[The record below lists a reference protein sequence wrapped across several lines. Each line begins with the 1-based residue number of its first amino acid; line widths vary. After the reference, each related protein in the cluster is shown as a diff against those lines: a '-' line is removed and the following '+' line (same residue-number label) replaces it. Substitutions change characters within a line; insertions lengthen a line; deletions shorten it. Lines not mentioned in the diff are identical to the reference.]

1 MAEFFQKPMRFITF
15 IREAAEAAKKPK
27 KPSTSAKGRSSAAD
41 KKLEDKHVAI
51 TFGRF
56 NPPHAGHGKLLDAV
70 KAHGGDSGNYRI
82 YPSRSQDHKKN
93 PLTAQQKVDHMRKM
107 FKGHKDAIQNNEA
120 HRNIFDI
127 LRDLH
132 DEGHEH
138 VTMVVGDD
146 RVKEFETLANK
157 YNGLHYDF
165 KSINIKS
172 AGARATDSDD
182 PIENLSASAMR
193 KHAQGGDHDSFHIG
207 TGGYKDSKK
216 LMADVIAGMTPP
228 PKAKKGKKGESVHES
243 VWTYA
248 PKLDFDAFR
257 DYYMLNHIY
266 KVGAIVEHDD
276 SGMVGKIVHRGPN
289 YIIME
294 DGLGGEH
301 RAWLQ
306 HVTEMTDAETQAV
319 AADTAKDQGNYSA
332 DDGSGNT
339 WKAGTDRYREALQN
353 MTPGQKPVKFSE
365 FNASIRKTAETK

>member
-1 MAEFFQKPMRFITF
+1 MRFRQF
-15 IREAAEAAKKPK
+15 IIEAAQAAKKATSK
-27 KPSTSAKGRSSAAD
+27 KN
-41 KKLEDKHVAI
+41 EVIDKHVAI

-70 KAHGGDSGNYRI
+70 KAHAGDSGNYRI

-93 PLTAQQKVDHMRKM
+93 PLHPEQKIEHMRGM
-107 FKGHKDAIQNNEA
+107 FKQHKDAIQNSEA

-146 RVKEFETLANK
+146 RVKEFEKLTQK
-157 YNGLHYDF
+157 YNGKHYDF

-172 AGARATDSDD
+172 AGARNDDSDD
-182 PIENLSASAMR
+182 PIETLSASKMR
-193 KHAQGGDHDSFHIG
+193 AHAQGGDHDSFHAG
-207 TGGYKDSKK
+207 TGGYKRSKE
-216 LMADVIAGMTPP
+216 LMQHVLDGMVP
-228 PKAKKGKKGESVHES
+228 PKKAEKKPAKKKEKAVAES
-243 VWTYA
+243 VWDYA
-248 PKLDFDAFR
+248 PKLDLESFR
-257 DYYMLNHIY
+257 DYYMLEHIF

-276 SGMVGKIVHRGPN
+276 SGMLGKIVHRGPN

-306 HVTEMTDAETQAV
+306 HVTEVRDPNNQS
-319 AADTAKDQGNYSA
+319 NYSA
-332 DDGSGNT
+332 DDGSGND
-339 WKAGTDRYREALQN
+339 WKVGTDTYRMAVQN
-353 MTPGQKPVKFSE
+353 MTPGQEIKKFSE
-365 FNASIRKTAETK
+365 FTKNQKSIKNK

>member
-1 MAEFFQKPMRFITF
+1 MRFIQF
-15 IREAAEAAKKPK
+15 IREAAEAAKKTAKPATSPK
-27 KPSTSAKGRSSAAD
+27 GQRKASD
-41 KKLEDKHVAI
+41 KIDDKHVAI

-70 KAHGGDSGNYRI
+70 KSHGGDSGNYRI

-93 PLTAQQKVDHMRKM
+93 PLSAQQKVDHMRKM
-107 FKGHKDAIQNNEA
+107 FKNHADKIQNNEA

-157 YNGLHYDF
+157 YNGKHYDF

-172 AGARATDSDD
+172 AGARADDSDD
-182 PIENLSASAMR
+182 PIENLSASKMR
-193 KHAQGGDHDSFHIG
+193 AHAQSGDHDSFHAG
-207 TGGYKDSKK
+207 MPKGHDVKHSKQ
-216 LMADVIAGMTPP
+216 LMADVLKGMTPP
-228 PKAKKGKKGESVHES
+228 PKKSRKKSEVHES
-243 VWTYA
+243 SVWEYA
-248 PKLDFDAFR
+248 PKLDFETFR

-276 SGMVGKIVHRGPN
+276 TGMVGEIVHRGPN
-289 YIIME
+289 YIIMK

-301 RAWLQ
+301 KAWLQ
-306 HVTEMTDAETQAV
+306 HVTEV
-319 AADTAKDQGNYSA
+319 ANQPLDQSNYSA
-332 DDGSGNT
+332 DNGSGNE
-339 WKAGTDRYREALQN
+339 WKVGTDTYRKALQD
-353 MTPGQKPVKFSE
+353 MTPGQATKKFSA
-365 FNASIRKTAETK
+365 FNAEIRKSATNK

>member
-1 MAEFFQKPMRFITF
+1 MRFITF

-93 PLTAQQKVDHMRKM
+93 PLSAQQKVDHMRKM

-146 RVKEFETLANK
+146 RVKEFEKLANK
-157 YNGLHYDF
+157 YNGMHYDF

-182 PIENLSASAMR
+182 PIENLSASQMR
-193 KHAQGGDHDSFHIG
+193 KHAQGGDHDNFHIG

-216 LMADVIAGMTPP
+216 LMADVIQGMTPP

-257 DYYMLNHIY
+257 DYYMLNQIY

-276 SGMVGKIVHRGPN
+276 SGVIGKIVHRGPN

-319 AADTAKDQGNYSA
+319 AADTTKDQSNYSA

-353 MTPGQKPVKFSE
+353 MTLVRSLLNSQSLMLRLEKLLKLNSITKFISV
-365 FNASIRKTAETK
+365 

>member
-1 MAEFFQKPMRFITF
+1 MRFIEF
-15 IREAAEAAKKPK
+15 IREAAQAAKPAAKKPA
-27 KPSTSAKGRSSAAD
+27 TSAKGKKPSSSS
-41 KKLEDKHVAI
+41 KGLEDKHVAI

-93 PLTAQQKVDHMRKM
+93 PLSAHQKVDHMRKL
-107 FKGHKDAIQNNEA
+107 FPHHKDAIQNNEA

-146 RVKEFETLANK
+146 RVKEFENLTKK
-157 YNGLHYDF
+157 YNGVHYDF

-172 AGARATDSDD
+172 AGARSDNSDD
-182 PIENLSASAMR
+182 PIENLSASKMR
-193 KHAQGGDHDSFHIG
+193 AHASSGDHDSFHAG
-207 TGGYKDSKK
+207 MPKGVSKK
-216 LMADVIAGMTPP
+216 HSQKLLQDVLAGMTPP
-228 PKAKKGKKGESVHES
+228 PPKAKGKKKKEESIHEQS
-243 VWTYA
+243 LWEYA

-257 DYYMLNHIY
+257 NHYMLDHIF
-266 KVGAIVEHDD
+266 KVGALVEHDD
-276 SGMVGKIVHRGPN
+276 TGLRGNVVHRGTN
-289 YIIME
+289 YVIFQMP
-294 DGLGGEH
+294 DGNEH

-306 HVTEMTDAETQAV
+306 HVTEVRDAS
-319 AADTAKDQGNYSA
+319 DTSQDQSNYSA

-339 WKAGTDRYREALQN
+339 WKVGTDEYRMAVQN
-353 MTPGQKPVKFSE
+353 MTPGQEVKKFSQ
-365 FNASIRKTAETK
+365 FNAEIRKTATTK

>member
-1 MAEFFQKPMRFITF
+1 MRFIEF
-15 IREAAEAAKKPK
+15 LREATKSATKKPQTSATGK
-27 KPSTSAKGRSSAAD
+27 KPSASSKG
-41 KKLEDKHVAI
+41 LEDKHVAI

-93 PLTAQQKVDHMRKM
+93 PLSAHQKVEHMRRM
-107 FKGHKDAIQNNEA
+107 FKDHKDKIQNNEA

-146 RVKEFETLANK
+146 RVKEFESLTNK
-157 YNGLHYDF
+157 YNGVHYDF

-172 AGARATDSDD
+172 AGARADDSDD
-182 PIENLSASAMR
+182 PIENLSASKMR
-193 KHAQGGDHDSFHIG
+193 AHAQGGDHDSFHAG
-207 TGGYKDSKK
+207 MPKGYSKK
-216 LMADVIAGMTPP
+216 HSQALMQDVLKGMTPP
-228 PKAKKGKKGESVHES
+228 PKKSKKKSEIHEQTL
-243 VWTYA
+243 WEYA
-248 PKLDFDAFR
+248 PKLDYDAFR
-257 DYYMLNHIY
+257 NHYMLDHIF

-276 SGMVGKIVHRGPN
+276 SGLRGKVVHRGTN
-289 YIIME
+289 YVIFEMP
-294 DGLGGEH
+294 DGTEH

-306 HVTEMTDAETQAV
+306 HVSEVAHLGPSDLSHQQEY
-319 AADTAKDQGNYSA
+319 AADTTKDQSNYSA

-339 WKAGTDRYREALQN
+339 WKVGTDAYRMAVQN
-353 MTPGQKPVKFSE
+353 MTPGQEVKKFSQ
-365 FNASIRKTAETK
+365 FNAEIRKTATTK

>member
-157 YNGLHYDF
+157 YNGMHYDF

-216 LMADVIAGMTPP
+216 LMADVIQGMTPP

-248 PKLDFDAFR
+248 PKLDFDRFR

-276 SGMVGKIVHRGPN
+276 SGMIGKIVHRGPN

-319 AADTAKDQGNYSA
+319 AADTTKDQGNYSA

>member
-93 PLTAQQKVDHMRKM
+93 PLSAQQKVDHMRKM

-146 RVKEFETLANK
+146 RVKEFEKLANK

-182 PIENLSASAMR
+182 PIENLSASQMR
-193 KHAQGGDHDSFHIG
+193 KHAQGGDHDNFHIG

-257 DYYMLNHIY
+257 DYYMLNQIY

-276 SGMVGKIVHRGPN
+276 SGITGKVVHRGPN

-319 AADTAKDQGNYSA
+319 AADTTKDQSNYSA

>member
-1 MAEFFQKPMRFITF
+1 
-15 IREAAEAAKKPK
+15 
-27 KPSTSAKGRSSAAD
+27 
-41 KKLEDKHVAI
+41 
-51 TFGRF
+51 
-56 NPPHAGHGKLLDAV
+56 
-70 KAHGGDSGNYRI
+70 
-82 YPSRSQDHKKN
+82 
-93 PLTAQQKVDHMRKM
+93 
-107 FKGHKDAIQNNEA
+107 
-120 HRNIFDI
+120 
-127 LRDLH
+127 
-132 DEGHEH
+132 
-138 VTMVVGDD
+138 MVVGDD

-216 LMADVIAGMTPP
+216 LMADVIQGMTPP

-248 PKLDFDAFR
+248 PKLDFDRFR

-306 HVTEMTDAETQAV
+306 HVTEMTDAETQAL
-319 AADTAKDQGNYSA
+319 AADTTKDQGNYSA